1 MHTVVCVNYV
11 QGDTEL
17 GDVDRRVNGGSVR
30 DTDILP
36 GDTPGDGICAA
47 RRRNRRRDWITAGFD
62 GFRWSDVDVPAEPAG
77 GFNVCDFAAGGVG
90 IGGMQQQFAAGA
102 ERGNS
107 GGDIYF
113 VADDNFEW
121 ANADFE

>member
-1 MHTVVCVNYV
+1 MHTVFGADYM
-11 QGDTEL
+11 QRDTEF

-36 GDTPGDGICAA
+36 GDAPGDGICAA
-47 RRRNRRRDWITAGFD
+47 RRRSRRGDWLSAGFD
-62 GFRWSDVDVPAEPAG
+62 GFRRSDVDVPSEPAG

-107 GGDIYF
+107 GRDIYF
-113 VADDNFEW
+113 VVDDNFKW